1 MPLTSIA
8 ISVSVLFLLVASYFD
23 LRMGEIPDRV
33 SFGLIGISLLVAGV
47 DSVMSSDL
55 NLILN
60 SLIIGAAYFAF
71 GYLSFWLGQWGGG
84 DVKILAGI
92 GCSVG
97 YLGSLGVFS
106 EGLVPY
112 FIAYFVNLGLVGW
125 PYVVLYSLILGV
137 MRPESFRG
145 FVSLLRKKRTI
156 ILVAVSFLPP
166 IAALFMDI
174 GILGIVYLALPV
186 FVVLSIYLK
195 AVEKVALQKTVRVS
209 ELREYD
215 ALAKDVVVDGKLI
228 AKRRDIE
235 GITKEQLE
243 EIRGL
248 AKEGKIPDK
257 IVIRWGIK
265 FVPILFLAFV
275 SLLLWGDMLRIIFN
289 WLF

>member
-1 MPLTSIA
+1 MLLTSIA

-23 LRMGEIPDRV
+23 LRTGEIPDKV
-33 SFGLIGISLLVAGV
+33 SFSLIGISLLMAGV
-47 DSVMSSDL
+47 DSVISSDF

-60 SLIIGAAYFAF
+60 TLIIGTAYFAF

-97 YLGSLGVFS
+97 YLGAVGVFND
-106 EGLVPY
+106 GLVPY
-112 FIAYFVNLGLVGW
+112 FITYFVNLGLVGW

-137 MRPESFRG
+137 MRPESFTR
-145 FVSLLRKKRTI
+145 FLSLLRRKSSI
-156 ILVAVSFLPP
+156 VLVAVSFLPP

-186 FVVLSIYLK
+186 FVVLSVYLK

-209 ELREYD
+209 ELKEYD
-215 ALAKDVVVDGKLI
+215 ALAEDITVGGKLI
-228 AKRRDIE
+228 AGKRSIE
-235 GITKEQLE
+235 GITKEQLG
-243 EIRGL
+243 EIKKL
-248 AKEGKIPDK
+248 AEGGKIPDK
-257 IVIRWGIK
+257 IRIRWGIK

-275 SLLLWGDMLRIIFN
+275 SLLLWGDMLKIIFD